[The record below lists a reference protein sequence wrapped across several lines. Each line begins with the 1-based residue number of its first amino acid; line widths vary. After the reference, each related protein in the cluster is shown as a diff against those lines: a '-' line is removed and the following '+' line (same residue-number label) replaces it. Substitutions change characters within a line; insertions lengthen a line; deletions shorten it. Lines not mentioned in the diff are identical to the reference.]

1 MMRNKNFAIFILTF
15 GRHDRVFT
23 METLRKMG
31 YTGKIYLVCSTDDKQ
46 LPLYQEKYGDDVLVF
61 DKDEMRG
68 SFDMADNFPE
78 QNSVIFARNINNKFA
93 KELGLTHYCQMDDDY
108 THFQYKI
115 PTNKALRSPSVRNFD
130 GIFDAYIDALISM
143 PSVQSLAFAQG
154 GDLIGGKD
162 NPMFWK
168 PTDYR
173 KRKLMNCY
181 IRDVE
186 RDYQFFG
193 RGNDDVNC
201 YIVNQKTGMVFLTH
215 PFVIMVQPLTQ
226 SNEGGLTD
234 FYKEYGTYVKSFY
247 TILYQPSA
255 VSIKTMG
262 RKHRRLH
269 HSISWKHA
277 IPCIIPE
284 YFKKF

>member
-1 MMRNKNFAIFILTF
+1 MKNNFAVFILTF

-23 METLRKMG
+23 IDTLRKMG
-31 YTGKIYLVCSTDDKQ
+31 YTGKIYLICSTDDVQ
-46 LPLYQEKYGDDVLVF
+46 LPLYQKKYGDDVLVF
-61 DKDEMRG
+61 SKDEMRG
-68 SFDMADNFPE
+68 TFDMADNFPE
-78 QNSVIFARNINNKFA
+78 QNSVIFARNINNEFA
-93 KELGLTHYCQMDDDY
+93 KKLGIRYYCQMDDDY

-115 PTNKALRSPSVRNFD
+115 PTNKALRSPSVRGFD
-130 GIFDAYIDALISM
+130 DIFDIYVEALKSM
-143 PSVQSLAFAQG
+143 PSVQGLAFAQG

-162 NPMFWK
+162 NPLFTKAHEW
-168 PTDYR
+168 R
-173 KRKLMNCY
+173 KRKQMNCY

-201 YIVNQKTGMVFLTH
+201 YVVNGKNGMVFLTH

-247 TILYQPSA
+247 TILFQPSA

-269 HSISWKHA
+269 HSISWKNA